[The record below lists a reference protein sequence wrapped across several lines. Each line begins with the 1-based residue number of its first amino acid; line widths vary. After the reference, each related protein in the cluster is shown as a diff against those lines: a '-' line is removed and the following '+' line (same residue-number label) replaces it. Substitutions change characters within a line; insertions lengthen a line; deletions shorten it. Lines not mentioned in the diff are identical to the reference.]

1 MKGLLLALVG
11 LVTLAGCS
19 GSSPEESEVVPP
31 QKMLNPSGKPR
42 DAAESQKAQDINAAG
57 QRANAEMEEAAR
69 KMREA
74 QGK

>member
-1 MKGLLLALVG
+1 MKWLVLATLVG
-11 LVTLAGCS
+11 ISIGGCS
-19 GSSPEESEVVPP
+19 SQPEEVVKPP
-31 QKMLNPSGKPR
+31 ELLNPSGKPR